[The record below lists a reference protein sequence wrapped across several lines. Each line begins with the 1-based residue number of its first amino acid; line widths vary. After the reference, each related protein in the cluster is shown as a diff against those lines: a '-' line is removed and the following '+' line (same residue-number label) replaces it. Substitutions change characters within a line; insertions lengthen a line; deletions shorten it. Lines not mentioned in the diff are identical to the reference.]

1 VGHAGVSKSYAGWK
15 RQNSLNI
22 TNIRWTQL
30 TWNPWSGCQRVSP
43 ACRYCYAETRA
54 ESFRSTLAFPYGFDL
69 TYRPHKLREPLKRKE
84 PALIFVNSMSDYF
97 DERVPDEWRDLVV
110 EVIRATPHLQYQILT
125 KRPKVM
131 VDYCERREMPDNVWL
146 GVSVE
151 LPLYLSRVD
160 LLRKARGTGPK
171 FISAE
176 PLLADLGSA
185 LDLSGISQVIA
196 GGESGLHLR
205 DPALRARRG
214 MADPPPDKPN
224 AVKGW
229 IPRPGRIPWA
239 QHLRDACLKAGAAF
253 FWKQWGGATTQSA
266 GYILDG
272 REWSEQPRT
281 LGQDGSWPDSA
292 RVGYLSR

>member
-1 VGHAGVSKSYAGWK
+1 MESLVGVPPRFSC
-15 RQNSLNI
+15 LP
-22 TNIRWTQL
+22 L
-30 TWNPWSGCQRVSP
+30 LL
-43 ACRYCYAETRA
+43 CRDPRGKLPRHTG
-54 ESFRSTLAFPYGFDL
+54 AFANGFDL

-84 PALIFVNSMSDYF
+84 PGLIFVNSMSDYF
-97 DERVPDEWRDLVV
+97 DERAPDEWRDRVV
-110 EVIRATPHLQYQILT
+110 EVMRDTPHLQYQILT

-131 VDYCERREMPDNVWL
+131 VDYCERREIPDNVWL

-151 LPLYLSRVD
+151 LPLYFSRVD

-171 FISAE
+171 LISAE

-185 LDLSGISQVIA
+185 LDLSGISLA

-214 MADPPPDKPN
+214 MAEPPPGKPN

-229 IPRPGRIPWA
+229 IPRLDRIPWA
-239 QHLRDACLKAGAAF
+239 QHLRDACLKAGVAF
-253 FWKQWGGATTQSA
+253 FWKQWGGAVTESA

-272 REWSEQPRT
+272 HEWSEQPRT
-281 LGQDGSWPDSA
+281 LGEDGRWQDA
-292 RVGYLSR
+292 VR